1 VQNQNLLSSYLYLL
15 QSLESWSSW
24 STMLAIEL
32 PCERVL
38 ILFVNEWKNGG
49 WLSHL
54 LQSKFIGNISK
65 LEQLHKEILLQCMC
79 QQGIQNVLSYRTDC
93 PYPSPRNLSR
103 LYVLPM
109 LSALITGFCWESIC
123 VSAITTRGHTTL
135 PFRKQEVLI
144 NTWLASLNAAYKLCM
159 EVNFRVEVVVVPLGS
174 RC

>member
-1 VQNQNLLSSYLYLL
+1 
-15 QSLESWSSW
+15 
-24 STMLAIEL
+24 MLAIDV

-38 ILFVNEWKNGG
+38 IRFVNEWKNGG

-54 LQSKFIGNISK
+54 PQSKFIGNISK
-65 LEQLHKEILLQCMC
+65 LEQLHKEMLLQCMC
-79 QQGIQNVLSYRTDC
+79 QQGIQNVLSSRTDC
-93 PYPSPRNLSR
+93 PYPSPRNLPR

-109 LSALITGFCWESIC
+109 LSILITGFCWESIC
-123 VSAITTRGHTTL
+123 VSAITTPGHTTL

-144 NTWLASLNAAYKLCM
+144 NAWLASLNAAYKLWSEACM